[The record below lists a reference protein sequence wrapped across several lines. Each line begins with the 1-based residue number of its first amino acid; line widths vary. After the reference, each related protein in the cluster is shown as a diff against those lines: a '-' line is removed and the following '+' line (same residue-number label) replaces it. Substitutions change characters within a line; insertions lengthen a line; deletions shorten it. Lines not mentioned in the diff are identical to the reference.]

1 MNTIKRESTPDVTVR
16 CTKPAALLLHGLSG
30 SPAEMHH
37 LGRRLRQAGYVVS
50 IPSVPGCAYGTRE
63 DPFDSGRWEEWVQH
77 ASDELQRLAGKH
89 GLVHVAGLC
98 MGSLLAMRLAIDHPD
113 KVAALSL
120 ISVTLQQD
128 GWAVPW
134 YMGMLRVAGHTGLRH
149 RLKVRERFPFGLKN
163 ERLRTRVARS
173 MADEGVSEAGASF
186 IPLSSIHQG
195 YRVSRAVRRDIRRVK
210 APCLVQHAYEDD
222 IAHPRNA
229 EFVARNVGARW
240 VRMVMYRDSYHILT
254 MDNDKERVADETI
267 SFFAQHQR

>member
-1 MNTIKRESTPDVTVR
+1 MKTHVPDSTAEDPRRLAT
-16 CTKPAALLLHGLSG
+16 PAALLLHGLSG

-63 DPFDSGRWEEWVQH
+63 DPFDSGRWEEWVGH
-77 ASDELQRLAGKH
+77 ASGELQALARAH
-89 GLVHVAGLC
+89 GQVHVAGLC
-98 MGSLLAMRLAIDHPD
+98 MGSLLAMRLAIDHPEQ
-113 KVAALSL
+113 VAALSL

-134 YMGMLRVAGHTGLRH
+134 YMGVLRACGHTGLRH
-149 RLKVRERFPFGLKN
+149 RLKVRERFPYGLKN
-163 ERLRTRVARS
+163 ERLRARIARS
-173 MADEGVSEAGASF
+173 MASEGVSEAGAAF

-195 YRVSRAVRRDIRRVK
+195 YRASRAVRRDIRRVR

-229 EFVARNVGARW
+229 EFVARNVGASS
-240 VRMVMYRDSYHILT
+240 VRTVMYRDSYHILT
-254 MDNDKERVADETI
+254 MDNDRERVADETI
-267 SFFAQHQR
+267 SFFEQHRA